1 MSVYRIWTNKRDF
14 ERVIGEKIQ
23 HSQDDFFLITESL
36 EAFRAIAV
44 DKLYKT
50 ELLKSLLNIYN
61 LEKNNCA
68 LDMNQYLKV
77 NNNVLSEIK
86 VEDLE
91 LLIIEKLFNERIYQ
105 EHLTDNDPVVQ
116 ALNEVAVMVS
126 KNIEFGYNHELKPE
140 IEGFCFEIYEPE
152 YRSKIINDV
161 LETGLSFY
169 EYQSSFL

>member
-1 MSVYRIWTNKRDF
+1 MRIYRILTNKRDF
-14 ERVIGEKIQ
+14 ERVIDEKVE

-50 ELLKSLLNIYN
+50 ELLKSLLNVYN

-68 LDMNQYLKV
+68 LDMNQYLKI

-91 LLIIEKLFNERIYQ
+91 LLIIEKIFSERIYR
-105 EHLTDNDPVVQ
+105 EHLTADNAVEQ

-126 KNIEFGYNHELKPE
+126 RNIEFDYNHELKPE

>member
-1 MSVYRIWTNKRDF
+1 M
-14 ERVIGEKIQ
+14 
-23 HSQDDFFLITESL
+23 
-36 EAFRAIAV
+36 
-44 DKLYKT
+44 
-50 ELLKSLLNIYN
+50 
-61 LEKNNCA
+61 
-68 LDMNQYLKV
+68 
-77 NNNVLSEIK
+77 
-86 VEDLE
+86 
-91 LLIIEKLFNERIYQ
+91 IIEKIFSERIYR

>member
-1 MSVYRIWTNKRDF
+1 MRIYRILTNKRDF
-14 ERVIGEKIQ
+14 ERVIDEKVE

-50 ELLKSLLNIYN
+50 ELLKSLLNVYN

-91 LLIIEKLFNERIYQ
+91 PLIIEKLFSERIYR
-105 EHLTDNDPVVQ
+105 EHLIDNNAVEQ
-116 ALNEVAVMVS
+116 ALNELAVMVS
-126 KNIEFGYNHELKPE
+126 RN